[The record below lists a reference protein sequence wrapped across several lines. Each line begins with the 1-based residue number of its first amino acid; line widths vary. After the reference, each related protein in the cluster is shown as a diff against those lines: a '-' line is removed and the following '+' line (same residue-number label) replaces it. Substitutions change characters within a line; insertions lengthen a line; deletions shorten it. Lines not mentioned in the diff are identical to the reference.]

1 MTDSKPSH
9 SYLSCA
15 EVARRLGLSR
25 QRFWQL
31 RKEGVFPQPQI
42 EEETGRPYYTNEQ
55 FQVCADLR
63 KRNVGLNGRVV
74 LFYSARTSA
83 PSSTPR
89 KRKSRTK
96 STVDNKHQSI
106 IDSLKALGLPG
117 ITDGQVESALKK
129 LFPTGT
135 AEADHGEVVRAVFL
149 QIQRQDSSDNV
160 GR

>member
-1 MTDSKPSH
+1 MTDPKPSH

-31 RKEGVFPQPQI
+31 RRDGVFPQPQHD
-42 EEETGRPYYTNEQ
+42 EETGRPYYTEEQ
-55 FQVCADLR
+55 FNVCADLR

-74 LFYSARTSA
+74 LFYSARTSVTS
-83 PSSTPR
+83 PGPK
-89 KRKSRTK
+89 KRKSQSK
-96 STVDNKHQSI
+96 SNANNKHQTI

-117 ITDGQVESALKK
+117 ITDGQVEDALKK

-135 AEADHGEVVRAVFL
+135 ADADHGEVVRAVFL
-149 QIQRQDSSDNV
+149 HIQRQHPSGNQ
-160 GR
+160 G